1 MGNKKS
7 LFVRNCCRIFVFCC
21 LVYTSMIFDSAQ
33 AASVGPK
40 NLLPDWLS
48 FSGWLD
54 TMHSVRIRSPHDR
67 MSSRARLRLEAKADI
82 DWLYLFYS
90 LDAEKNWIISKETG
104 IDTHE
109 FWLEHAADTW
119 DIRIGRQIIIW
130 GQADGVQ
137 ITDMISPPDLTESIT
152 RDLDEIRMPVDA
164 VRFRILGNTVT
175 SEFILIPVFQE
186 ALYPQGDN
194 PWAVS
199 QKISDQSNSTG
210 TNVVILPADK
220 PDTSLENMEIAAK
233 VSGYFS
239 GLDVAA
245 SAFYTWDDTPALH
258 PSLDGHT
265 LVINPKHH
273 RLTIFGLAFSRPW
286 SDFVFR
292 GEAAFYQRQYL
303 ACSSP
308 ASKPLARNL
317 VKWLAG
323 VDWTPGN
330 DWTITAQVVGQ
341 SIFHYRPSLT
351 ARKDSF
357 LGTLNISRKL
367 MNERLTISNMLYLD
381 CDNSGLYDQLKADY
395 EVCDGFHLS
404 AGLDI
409 FQGNGEQFK
418 KYENNSQ
425 VWIKAKYD
433 F

>member
-1 MGNKKS
+1 
-7 LFVRNCCRIFVFCC
+7 
-21 LVYTSMIFDSAQ
+21 
-33 AASVGPK
+33 
-40 NLLPDWLS
+40 
-48 FSGWLD
+48 
-54 TMHSVRIRSPHDR
+54 
-67 MSSRARLRLEAKADI
+67 
-82 DWLYLFYS
+82 
-90 LDAEKNWIISKETG
+90 
-104 IDTHE
+104 
-109 FWLEHAADTW
+109 
-119 DIRIGRQIIIW
+119 
-130 GQADGVQ
+130 
-137 ITDMISPPDLTESIT
+137 
-152 RDLDEIRMPVDA
+152 
-164 VRFRILGNTVT
+164 
-175 SEFILIPVFQE
+175 
-186 ALYPQGDN
+186 
-194 PWAVS
+194 
-199 QKISDQSNSTG
+199 
-210 TNVVILPADK
+210 
-220 PDTSLENMEIAAK
+220 MEIAAR

-381 CDNSGLYDQLKADY
+381 CDNSGLYDRLKADY